1 MKQTKI
7 KKIPQRKCVGCNE
20 MKEKKAL
27 LRIVR
32 SPEGEISLDLTGK
45 KAGRGAYVCQ
55 SKECITKAVK
65 EKRLERAL
73 EKPVSEEVY
82 AKLMA
87 NNGVTFA
94 LGLAQKAGKLASGDY
109 AVRSALKNG
118 KAKLLLVAADAAEN
132 SKKDMYFMAE
142 MSDTPVVEC
151 LTRDE
156 LGWAIGKAKRT
167 AVVVLDNSFANMIK
181 KNI

>member
-45 KAGRGAYVCQ
+45 KAGRGA
-55 SKECITKAVK
+55 KECITKAVK

-82 AKLMA
+82 AKLLEDLPD
-87 NNGVTFA
+87 G
-94 LGLAQKAGKLASGDY
+94 
-109 AVRSALKNG
+109 
-118 KAKLLLVAADAAEN
+118 E
-132 SKKDMYFMAE
+132 
-142 MSDTPVVEC
+142 
-151 LTRDE
+151 
-156 LGWAIGKAKRT
+156 
-167 AVVVLDNSFANMIK
+167 
-181 KNI
+181 

>member
-55 SKECITKAVK
+55 SKECITKAVT

-73 EKPVSEEVY
+73 EKPVSDEVY
-82 AKLMA
+82 AKLLEDLPD
-87 NNGVTFA
+87 G
-94 LGLAQKAGKLASGDY
+94 
-109 AVRSALKNG
+109 
-118 KAKLLLVAADAAEN
+118 E
-132 SKKDMYFMAE
+132 
-142 MSDTPVVEC
+142 
-151 LTRDE
+151 
-156 LGWAIGKAKRT
+156 
-167 AVVVLDNSFANMIK
+167 
-181 KNI
+181 

>member
-82 AKLMA
+82 AKLLEDLPDGD
-87 NNGVTFA
+87 NGVTFA

-142 MSDTPVVEC
+142 MSVHPW
-151 LTRDE
+151 LN
-156 LGWAIGKAKRT
+156 A
-167 AVVVLDNSFANMIK
+167 
-181 KNI
+181 

>member
-65 EKRLERAL
+65 E
-73 EKPVSEEVY
+73 
-82 AKLMA
+82 
-87 NNGVTFA
+87 TFGTG
-94 LGLAQKAGKLASGDY
+94 LGKAGQR
-109 AVRSALKNG
+109 RSLCQIAG
-118 KAKLLLVAADAAEN
+118 
-132 SKKDMYFMAE
+132 
-142 MSDTPVVEC
+142 
-151 LTRDE
+151 
-156 LGWAIGKAKRT
+156 G
-167 AVVVLDNSFANMIK
+167 FA
-181 KNI
+181 